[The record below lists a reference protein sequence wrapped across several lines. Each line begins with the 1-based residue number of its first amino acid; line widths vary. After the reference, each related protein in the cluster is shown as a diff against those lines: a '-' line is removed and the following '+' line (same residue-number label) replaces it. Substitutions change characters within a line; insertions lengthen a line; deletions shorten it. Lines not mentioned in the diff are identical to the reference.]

1 MLGIV
6 VLLANRA
13 ARFHAVDTRRIVLEY
28 CERWAIFGNELS
40 RLVRV
45 RAQFG
50 VNALGLNG
58 LEKSGPRF
66 YVRDAND
73 HGRFCQGR
81 VDERLSLKVSDAT
94 RGMFLV
100 SACEVQGVAFAGSK
114 DFQ

>member
-1 MLGIV
+1 MHGLL
-6 VLLANRA
+6 VLRANRA

-28 CERWAIFGNELS
+28 CERWAILGNELS

-81 VDERLSLKVSDAT
+81 VDERLSLKVFDAT
-94 RGMFLV
+94 LGMFVV

>member
-1 MLGIV
+1 MHGIV

-13 ARFHAVDTRRIVLEY
+13 ARLHPVDTRRIVLEY

-50 VNALGLNG
+50 VNTLGLNG
-58 LEKSGPRF
+58 LEKSCPRF

-94 RGMFLV
+94 LEMFLV
-100 SACEVQGVAFAGSK
+100 TACAV
-114 DFQ
+114 